1 MKFCIK
7 NVYLI
12 FFLIFSLSYA
22 TETLGKD
29 KKIQYSK
36 DNISNYFSGTVS
48 ANYNLTS
55 NTFKY
60 LNEVQFLKTRHSNYN
75 IQFLRTLILLK
86 KFEEAFSFSKSVWNE
101 GEFFF

>member
-12 FFLIFSLSYA
+12 FFLTFSLSYA

-36 DNISNYFSGTVS
+36 DDISNYFSGIVS
-48 ANYNLTS
+48 TNYDLTS
-55 NTFKY
+55 NA
-60 LNEVQFLKTRHSNYN
+60 
-75 IQFLRTLILLK
+75 LRPVM
-86 KFEEAFSFSKSVWNE
+86 FRNGRFSIID
-101 GEFFF
+101 